1 MKLYRAAFIAL
12 LLSGLI
18 ACSKHE
24 GTAETPA
31 VTVKGVGVETVKA
44 VAMPELLEVTGT
56 VRSKTAAV
64 VSPRVPGM
72 ISVLKVK
79 EGDRVR
85 KGALLAIL
93 DAKENLANADA
104 AVSATEEAK
113 RAVDEA
119 VARKNLAVTQF
130 ERYKNLFKSDV
141 VSRQEFEVKE
151 TEKEL
156 AVQGVARAQ
165 ARLKQSQEQAKSAGA
180 VADYTRM
187 TAPIAG
193 IITARTAD
201 LGATVFPGQPVF
213 TLEDESGYQLE
224 LAIPE
229 SAVAKVRPGTPVTI
243 TLDAIAS
250 TLSTKIAEVVPSA
263 DPASRTFIAKVP
275 LAASNLKSG
284 MFGKGAIPVGVA
296 VEKISVPRKSIVERG
311 AISYLWVIDSA
322 NLAKLRI
329 VKTGRSSGDLT
340 EITSG
345 ITAGERIAVSG
356 LDKLLD
362 GAKVE

>member
-1 MKLYRAAFIAL
+1 MKLFRAAFFAL
-12 LLSGLI
+12 MLLAPV

-24 GTAETPA
+24 AARETRA
-31 VTVKGVGVETVKA
+31 VTVTGVVVDTVKA
-44 VAMPELLEVTGT
+44 ANLPEQLEVTGT
-56 VRSKTAAV
+56 VRSRTAAV

-72 ISVLKVK
+72 IAVLKVK
-79 EGDRVR
+79 EGDRVK
-85 KGALLAIL
+85 KGALLAVL
-93 DAKENLANADA
+93 DARENLANADA
-104 AVSATEEAK
+104 AGSATEEAK

-156 AVQGVARAQ
+156 ALQGVARAQ
-165 ARLKQSQEQAKSAGA
+165 ARLKQAQEQAKSAGA
-180 VADYTRM
+180 MADYTRM

-224 LAIPE
+224 LAVPE
-229 SAVAKVRPGTPVTI
+229 SAVAKVRPGTPVTV
-243 TLDAIAS
+243 TLDAVAG
-250 TLSTKIAEVVPSA
+250 TVATTIAEIVPSA
-263 DPASRTFIAKVP
+263 DPASRTFTAKVP
-275 LAASNLKSG
+275 LAMKGLKSG
-284 MFGKGAIPVGVA
+284 MFGKGAIPVGAA
-296 VEKISVPRKSIVERG
+296 VERISVAKKSIVERG
-311 AISYLWVIDSA
+311 AITYLWVIDSA
-322 NLAKLRI
+322 NIARLRI
-329 VKTGRSSGDLT
+329 VKTGRSSADLT

-345 ITAGERIAVSG
+345 IAAGEKIAVSG
-356 LDKLLD
+356 LDKLLE

>member
-1 MKLYRAAFIAL
+1 MKFFRAAFIAL
-12 LLSGLI
+12 ILLELVS
-18 ACSKHE
+18 CSKHE
-24 GTAETPA
+24 GPAETRA
-31 VTVKGVGVETVKA
+31 VTVKGVGVEAVKA
-44 VAMPELLEVTGT
+44 AAMPELLEVTGT
-56 VRSKTAAV
+56 VRSKTSAV

-72 ISVLKVK
+72 IAVMKVK
-79 EGDRVR
+79 EGDRVK

-104 AVSATEEAK
+104 AGSATEEAK

-165 ARLKQSQEQAKSAGA
+165 ARLKQAQEQAKSAGA

-187 TAPIAG
+187 TAPISG
-193 IITARTAD
+193 IITSRAAD

-229 SAVAKVRPGTPVTI
+229 SAVAKVRPGTPVNI
-243 TLDAIAS
+243 TLDAVAS
-250 TLSTKIAEVVPSA
+250 TVSTRIAEIVPSA
-263 DPASRTFIAKVP
+263 DPASRTFTAKVP
-275 LAASNLKSG
+275 LAANNLKSG
-284 MFGKGAIPVGVA
+284 MFGRGSIPVGAA
-296 VEKISVPRKSIVERG
+296 VEKISVPRRSIVERG
-311 AISYLWVIDSA
+311 AITYLWVVDSA
-322 NLAKLRI
+322 NIAKLRI
-329 VKTGRSSGDLT
+329 VKTGRSSGDQT

-345 ITAGERIAVSG
+345 VAAGERIAVSG

>member
-1 MKLYRAAFIAL
+1 MRLFRAAFIAL
-12 LLSGLI
+12 ILLVLVS
-18 ACSKHE
+18 CSKHE
-24 GTAETPA
+24 GTAETRT
-31 VTVKGVGVETVKA
+31 VTVKGVGVATVKMA
-44 VAMPELLEVTGT
+44 ILPELLEVTGT
-56 VRSKTAAV
+56 VRSRTAAV

-72 ISVLKVK
+72 ISVMKVK
-79 EGDRVR
+79 EGDRVK
-85 KGALLAIL
+85 KGALLAVL

-104 AVSATEEAK
+104 AGSATEEAK

-165 ARLKQSQEQAKSAGA
+165 ARLKQAQEQAKSAGA

-193 IITARTAD
+193 IITSRTAD

-243 TLDAIAS
+243 TLDAVAS
-250 TLSTKIAEVVPSA
+250 TVSTRIAEIVPSA
-263 DPASRTFIAKVP
+263 DPASRTFTAKVP
-275 LAASNLKSG
+275 LAAKNLKSG
-284 MFGKGAIPVGVA
+284 MFGRGTIPVGA
-296 VEKISVPRKSIVERG
+296 ALEKISVPRRSIVERG

-322 NLAKLRI
+322 NIAKLRI
-329 VKTGRSSGDLT
+329 VKTGRSSGELT

-345 ITAGERIAVSG
+345 VAAGERIAVSG
-356 LDKLLD
+356 LDKLVD

>member
-1 MKLYRAAFIAL
+1 MRLFRAAFIAL
-12 LLSGLI
+12 ILPVLFS
-18 ACSKHE
+18 CSRHE
-24 GTAETPA
+24 GSAETRT
-31 VTVKGVGVETVKA
+31 VTVKGVGVDTVKA

-72 ISVLKVK
+72 IAVMKVK
-79 EGDRVR
+79 EGDRVK

-93 DAKENLANADA
+93 DAKENLANAEA
-104 AVSATEEAK
+104 AGSATEEAK

-130 ERYKNLFKSDV
+130 ERYRNLFKNDV

-165 ARLKQSQEQAKSAGA
+165 ARLKQAQEQAKSAGA

-187 TAPIAG
+187 TAPISG
-193 IITARTAD
+193 IITSRAAD

-250 TLSTKIAEVVPSA
+250 TVPTKIAEVVPSA

-275 LAASNLKSG
+275 LGAKNLKSG
-284 MFGKGAIPVGVA
+284 MFGRGTIPVGAA
-296 VEKISVPRKSIVERG
+296 VEKISVPRKSIIERG

-329 VKTGRSSGDLT
+329 VKTGRSSGDLV

-345 ITAGERIAVSG
+345 LAAGERFAVSG

>member
-1 MKLYRAAFIAL
+1 MRLFRAAFIAL
-12 LLSGLI
+12 ILPVLFS
-18 ACSKHE
+18 CSKHE
-24 GTAETPA
+24 GTVETSA
-31 VTVKGVGVETVKA
+31 VTVKGVAVETVKSA
-44 VAMPELLEVTGT
+44 PMADLLEVTGT
-56 VRSKTAAV
+56 VRSRTAAV
-64 VSPRVPGM
+64 VSPRIPGM
-72 ISVLKVK
+72 ISVMKVK
-79 EGDRVR
+79 EGDRVK

-104 AVSATEEAK
+104 AGSASEEAK

-165 ARLKQSQEQAKSAGA
+165 ARLKQAQEQAKSAGA

-187 TAPIAG
+187 TAPISG
-193 IITARTAD
+193 IITSRTAD

-213 TLEDESGYQLE
+213 TMEDESGYQLE
-224 LAIPE
+224 LALPE
-229 SAVAKVRPGTPVTI
+229 SAAAKVRTGTPVTI
-243 TLDAIAS
+243 TLDAVAS
-250 TLSTKIAEVVPSA
+250 TISTKVAEIVPAA
-263 DPASRTFIAKVP
+263 DPASRTFTAKVP
-275 LAASNLKSG
+275 LAVNGVKSG
-284 MFGKGAIPVGVA
+284 MFGKGSIPVGAV
-296 VEKISVPRKSIVERG
+296 VEKISVPRRSIVERG

-322 NLAKLRI
+322 NVARLRI
-329 VKTGRSSGDLT
+329 VKTGRSSGELT
-340 EITSG
+340 EVTSG
-345 ITAGERIAVSG
+345 ITAGERIAVAG